1 MPWPVTIALEEAGYV
16 DAYRVV
22 YPDPATHPG
31 LTWPAWRPDAVRG
44 WNPTPGKSNED
55 RIDMIFAAGPVE
67 VTDVFI
73 MGEEGAEVEKTVTPW
88 PSDHRAFV
96 ATFDLDLSA
105 LPQPP
110 DLVAVQDPLVV
121 TGGELDVKFFASG
134 TEGERIA
141 IVPEGA
147 GADEATAERSTRAQT
162 SGTLTFDTTGWDTVT
177 HEIQLLD
184 ASGAVLASAPIWV
197 LDPGQETSVT
207 TGKATY
213 KVGEAID
220 VSWYAA
226 PANERD
232 WIGIYHRGDGPGKYL
247 LWEYTKATVAGS
259 AEMGEGTPGGPWPL
273 EPGKYTVRLLIDDS
287 YDSVAESNFVVR
299 G

>member
-1 MPWPVTIALEEAGYV
+1 
-16 DAYRVV
+16 
-22 YPDPATHPG
+22 
-31 LTWPAWRPDAVRG
+31 
-44 WNPTPGKSNED
+44 
-55 RIDMIFAAGPVE
+55 
-67 VTDVFI
+67 

-147 GADEATAERSTRAQT
+147 GAEEATAEQSTNAET

-213 KVGEAID
+213 RVGEAID

-232 WIGIYHRGDGPGKYL
+232 WIGIYYRGDRPFKYL

-259 AEMGEGTPGGPWPL
+259 TEMGEDTPGGPWPL
-273 EPGKYTVRLLIDDS
+273 EPGEYTVRLLIDDS